1 MLEYRKSGKRSSGA
15 GLQGLGQ
22 MWRAN
27 PIGQLERR
35 IEEWSGWEKTEKW
48 EMVAKRIIYI
58 VGFVCLVLIDA
69 IMGSETGGVR
79 HGMKN
84 YTGVVLGL
92 VILTAYRLKDFLKL
106 PYLLWTV
113 IFFIGRAEILQWVE
127 VNYWEH
133 MVLRVNTA
141 LWAAGV
147 YGLVVIRMLYL
158 YIAER
163 EKPKMNWPMF
173 AVWLFTMVWM
183 VVVQPETTWQLSI
196 LLYFAPFYL
205 TNFKEKDLNNLYTG
219 LAEGIII
226 GFLMVQGWAL
236 MHRPYDTMDF
246 RYAGANSNCNIN
258 ALFYCGV
265 YSAVLC
271 KWYQMKLRRRHVLL
285 RIPIILLTGVVV
297 SLTVF
302 TGGRSALITEVLLT
316 LIFLV
321 FQALARKRGKILEF
335 LLDGVILCGVIL
347 LCFEPTFKLVRYL
360 PAIVDEPVY
369 VDGENI
375 ETKIQQGDP
384 IDDEKYVDFEEMLEE
399 NFGRILWFLESEEK
413 TEDAVSQVGVL
424 QREPAKA
431 EFNLLWLLGP
441 SLKVEAANRS
451 IKVPEEWYEVYWY
464 PEDTMFMEPGCDSR
478 HPILLPEEYNDY
490 VKIRMAIWQYYFME
504 LNLTGVH
511 EETEGP
517 WITRYFQAI
526 HTHNFFLQMAYEFGW
541 LVGVL
546 LIFLSIQL
554 YNKALFGIG
563 ERKSGAWYYRL
574 FVTLSYA
581 TVMVA
586 FGMLEMSWVFGY
598 LSFTMFFLVQYV
610 LYHKNDV
617 SKKAIESR

>member
-15 GLQGLGQ
+15 GLQSLGQ

-113 IFFIGRAEILQWVE
+113 IFFIGRAGILQWVE

-226 GFLMVQGWAL
+226 GFLIVQGWAL

-246 RYAGANSNCNIN
+246 RYAGANFNCNIN

-265 YSAVLC
+265 YSALLC
-271 KWYQMKLRRRHVLL
+271 KWYQMKLRRRHILL
-285 RIPIILLTGVVV
+285 RIPIILLAGVVV

-302 TGGRSALITEVLLT
+302 TGGRTALITEGLIT

-321 FQALARKRGKILEF
+321 FQAMARKRRKILEF
-335 LLDGVILCGVIL
+335 LLDGVILCGIIL

-360 PAIVDEPVY
+360 PAIVDKPVY

-375 ETKIQQGDP
+375 ETKIQQGDS
-384 IDDEKYVDFEEMLEE
+384 IDDEKYVEFEEMLEE
-399 NFGRILWFLESEEK
+399 NFGRILWFLESEE
-413 TEDAVSQVGVL
+413 EEREEVS
-424 QREPAKA
+424 KND
-431 EFNLLWLLGP
+431 FNLLWLLGP
-441 SLKVEAANRS
+441 ALKVEAS
-451 IKVPEEWYEVYWY
+451 SWEEVYWY
-464 PEDTMFMEPGCDSR
+464 PEDTIYMEPGCDSR

-490 VKIRMAIWQYYFME
+490 VKIRMAIWQYYFKE
-504 LNLTGVH
+504 LNLTGVR

-517 WITRYFQAI
+517 WITMYMQAI
-526 HTHNFFLQMAYEFGW
+526 HAHNFFLQMAYEFGW
-541 LVGVL
+541 PVGVL

-581 TVMVA
+581 TVMVV
-586 FGMLEMSWVFGY
+586 FGILEMNWVFGY
-598 LSFTMFFLVQYV
+598 LSFTMFFLVQYL
-610 LYHKNDV
+610 LYHKSDV

>member
-1 MLEYRKSGKRSSGA
+1 MLEYRKGGKRSSG
-15 GLQGLGQ
+15 GWLQSLGQ

-58 VGFVCLVLIDA
+58 LGFVCLVLIDA

-92 VILTAYRLKDFLKL
+92 VILTAYRMKDFLKL

-113 IFFIGRAEILQWVE
+113 VFFIGRAEILQWVE
-127 VNYWEH
+127 ANYWEH

-226 GFLMVQGWAL
+226 GFLIVQGYAL
-236 MHRPYDTMDF
+236 MHRPYDIV
-246 RYAGANSNCNIN
+246 RYPGANLNGNMN
-258 ALFYCGV
+258 ALYYCGV
-265 YSAVLC
+265 YSALLC
-271 KWYQMKLRRRHVLL
+271 KWYQMKLRRRHAFL
-285 RIPIILLTGVVV
+285 RIPFILLAGVVV

-302 TGGRSALITEVLLT
+302 TGGRTALITEVLVT
-316 LIFLV
+316 LIFLL
-321 FQALARKRGKILEF
+321 FQALARKRRKILEF

-347 LCFEPTFKLVRYL
+347 LCFEPSFQLVRYL
-360 PAIVDEPVY
+360 PAIVDEPRY
-369 VDGENI
+369 VDGEDI
-375 ETKIQQGDP
+375 EKKIQQGDP
-384 IDDEKYVDFEEMLEE
+384 IDDEKYVEFEEMLEE
-399 NFGRILWFLESEEK
+399 NFGRMLWFLESEEEE
-413 TEDAVSQVGVL
+413 TEEVSKGD
-424 QREPAKA
+424 
-431 EFNLLWLLGP
+431 FNLLWLLGP
-441 SLKVEAANRS
+441 SLKVEATNRTV
-451 IKVPEEWYEVYWY
+451 KVPEEWYEVYWY

-478 HPILLPEEYNDY
+478 HPILLPEERDDP
-490 VKIRMAIWQYYFME
+490 VKVRMAIWQYYFKE
-504 LNLTGVH
+504 LNLTGVR
-511 EETEGP
+511 EETGGP
-517 WITRYFQAI
+517 WITRTAQAI
-526 HTHNFFLQMAYEFGW
+526 HAHNFFLQMAYEFGW
-541 LVGVL
+541 PVGVL

-554 YNKALFGIG
+554 YNKALFGIV

-581 TVMVA
+581 TVMVV
-586 FGMLEMSWVFGY
+586 FGMLEMNWVFGY

-610 LYHKNDV
+610 LYHRNDV
-617 SKKAIESR
+617 SKKLIESR

>member
-1 MLEYRKSGKRSSGA
+1 MLEYRKGGRRSSVA
-15 GLQGLGQ
+15 GLQSLGQ

-113 IFFIGRAEILQWVE
+113 IFFIGRAGILQWVE
-127 VNYWEH
+127 TNYWEH

-226 GFLMVQGWAL
+226 GFLIVQGWAL
-236 MHRPYDTMDF
+236 MHRPFDSVEF
-246 RYAGANSNCNIN
+246 RYTGANLNSNIN

-285 RIPIILLTGVVV
+285 RIPIILLAGVVV

-302 TGGRSALITEVLLT
+302 TGGRTALITELLIT
-316 LIFLV
+316 LFFLV

-360 PAIVDEPVY
+360 PAIVDEPRY
-369 VDGENI
+369 VEGEDI
-375 ETKIQQGDP
+375 EKKIQQGDS
-384 IDDEKYVDFEEMLEE
+384 IDDEKYVEFEEMLEGD
-399 NFGRILWFLESEEK
+399 FGRILWFLKSEE
-413 TEDAVSQVGVL
+413 EENDEVS
-424 QREPAKA
+424 KMD
-431 EFNLLWLLGP
+431 FNLLWLLGP
-441 SLKVEAANRS
+441 ALKVEAS
-451 IKVPEEWYEVYWY
+451 SWEEVYWY
-464 PEDTMFMEPGCDSR
+464 PEDTIYMEPGCDSR
-478 HPILLPEEYNDY
+478 HPILLPEEYGDP
-490 VKIRMAIWQYYFME
+490 VKVRMAIWQYYFKE

-517 WITRYFQAI
+517 WITSGFQSI
-526 HTHNFFLQMAYEFGW
+526 HAHNFFLQMAYEFGW
-541 LVGVL
+541 PVGVL

-574 FVTLSYA
+574 FVTLSCA

-586 FGMLEMSWVFGY
+586 FGMLEVSWVFGY

>member
-1 MLEYRKSGKRSSGA
+1 MLEYRKGGKRSSGV
-15 GLQGLGQ
+15 GIQGLGQ
-22 MWRAN
+22 MCRAN

-113 IFFIGRAEILQWVE
+113 IFFIGRAGILQWVE

-236 MHRPYDTMDF
+236 MHRPYDTV
-246 RYAGANSNCNIN
+246 RYIGANLNSNIN

-271 KWYQMKLRRRHVLL
+271 KWYQMKLRRRHILL
-285 RIPIILLTGVVV
+285 RIPLILLAGVLV

-302 TGGRSALITEVLLT
+302 TGGRTALITEVLVT
-316 LIFLV
+316 LFFLV

-335 LLDGVILCGVIL
+335 LLDGVLLCGVIL

-369 VDGENI
+369 VDGEDI
-375 ETKIQQGDP
+375 EKKIQQGDS
-384 IDDEKYVDFEEMLEE
+384 IDDEKYVEFEEMLEE
-399 NFGRILWFLESEEK
+399 HFGRVLWFLESEEEE
-413 TEDAVSQVGVL
+413 TEEVSKGD
-424 QREPAKA
+424 
-431 EFNLLWLLGP
+431 FNLLWLLGP
-441 SLKVEAANRS
+441 SLKVEAANQT

-478 HPILLPEEYNDY
+478 HPILLPEEYDDP
-490 VKIRMAIWQYYFME
+490 VKVRMAIWQYYFKE
-504 LNLTGVH
+504 LNLTGVR

-517 WITRYFQAI
+517 WITRGFQSI
-526 HTHNFFLQMAYEFGW
+526 HAHNFFLQMAYEFGW
-541 LVGVL
+541 PVGIL

-586 FGMLEMSWVFGY
+586 FGMLEASWVFGY
-598 LSFTMFFLVQYV
+598 LSYTMFFLVQYV
-610 LYHKNDV
+610 LYHKSDV
-617 SKKAIESR
+617 SKKTIESR

>member
-1 MLEYRKSGKRSSGA
+1 MFEYKRSGR
-15 GLQGLGQ
+15 
-22 MWRAN
+22 RAN
-27 PIGQLERR
+27 SIGQLERR
-35 IEEWSGWEKTEKW
+35 IQEWSGWEKTEKW

-92 VILTAYRLKDFLKL
+92 VILTAYRLKDFLRL
-106 PYLLWTV
+106 PYVLWTV
-113 IFFIGRAEILQWVE
+113 VFFIGRAGILQWVE
-127 VNYWEH
+127 ANYWEH

-205 TNFKEKDLNNLYTG
+205 TNFREKDLNNLYTG

-226 GFLMVQGWAL
+226 GFLIVQGYAL
-236 MHRPYDTMDF
+236 MHRPFDTIDF
-246 RYAGANSNCNIN
+246 RYTGANLNSNIN

-285 RIPIILLTGVVV
+285 RIPLILLAGAVV

-302 TGGRSALITEVLLT
+302 TGGRTALITEVLVT
-316 LIFLV
+316 LIFLL
-321 FQALARKRGKILEF
+321 FQALARKRRKILEF
-335 LLDGVILCGVIL
+335 LLDGLILCGVIL
-347 LCFEPTFKLVRYL
+347 LCFEPTFKMVRYI
-360 PAIVDEPVY
+360 PAIVDDPKYIE
-369 VDGENI
+369 GELLDY
-375 ETKIQQGDP
+375 KIQQGDS
-384 IDDEKYVDFEEMLEE
+384 IDDEKYVEFEEMLEE
-399 NFGRILWFLESEEK
+399 HFGRMLWFLELEEEE
-413 TEDAVSQVGVL
+413 TEEISKGD
-424 QREPAKA
+424 
-431 EFNLLWLLGP
+431 FNLLWLLGP
-441 SLKVEAANRS
+441 SLKVEAANRT
-451 IKVPEEWYEVYWY
+451 IEVPEEWYEVYWY
-464 PEDTMFMEPGCDSR
+464 PEDTMYMEPGCDSR

-490 VKIRMAIWQYYFME
+490 VKIRMAIWQYYFKE
-504 LNLTGVH
+504 LNFAGVR

-517 WITRYFQAI
+517 WITMYMQAI
-526 HTHNFFLQMAYEFGW
+526 HAHNFFLQMAYEFGW
-541 LVGVL
+541 PVGVL

-554 YNKALFGIG
+554 FNKALFGIG

-574 FVTLSYA
+574 FVTLCYA

-586 FGMLEMSWVFGY
+586 FGMLEVSWVFGY
-598 LSFTMFFLVQYV
+598 LSFSMFFLVQYV
-610 LYHKNDV
+610 LYHKSDV
-617 SKKAIESR
+617 SKKTIESR

>member
-1 MLEYRKSGKRSSGA
+1 MFEYKRSGRRSSGA
-15 GLQGLGQ
+15 ELQSLGQ
-22 MWRAN
+22 MWRTN

-35 IEEWSGWEKTEKW
+35 IQEWSGWEKTEKW

-113 IFFIGRAEILQWVE
+113 IFFIGRAGILQWVE
-127 VNYWEH
+127 ANYWEH

-205 TNFKEKDLNNLYTG
+205 TNFREKDLNNLYTG

-226 GFLMVQGWAL
+226 GFLIVQGYAL
-236 MHRPYDTMDF
+236 MHRPFDSMNF
-246 RYAGANSNCNIN
+246 RYTGANLNSNIN

-271 KWYQMKLRRRHVLL
+271 KWYQMKLRRRHILL
-285 RIPIILLTGVVV
+285 RIPIILLAGAVV

-302 TGGRSALITEVLLT
+302 TGGRTALITEALIT
-316 LIFLV
+316 LFFLV

-360 PAIVDEPVY
+360 PAMVDEPRY
-369 VDGENI
+369 VDGEDI
-375 ETKIQQGDP
+375 EKKIQQGDP
-384 IDDEKYVDFEEMLEE
+384 IDDEKYVEFEEMLEN
-399 NFGRILWFLESEEK
+399 NFGRMLWFLESEEEENEEISK
-413 TEDAVSQVGVL
+413 MD
-424 QREPAKA
+424 
-431 EFNLLWLLGP
+431 FNLLWLLGP
-441 SLKVEAANRS
+441 ALKVEAS
-451 IKVPEEWYEVYWY
+451 SWEEVYWY
-464 PEDTMFMEPGCDSR
+464 PEDTIYMEPGCDSR
-478 HPILLPEEYNDY
+478 HPILLPEEYTDP
-490 VKIRMAIWQYYFME
+490 VKMRMAIWRYYFKE
-504 LNLTGVH
+504 LNLIGVR

-517 WITRYFQAI
+517 WITKSFQAI
-526 HTHNFFLQMAYEFGW
+526 HAHNFFLQMAYEFGW
-541 LVGVL
+541 PVGVL

-574 FVTLSYA
+574 FVTLCYA
-581 TVMVA
+581 IVMVF
-586 FGMLEMSWVFGY
+586 FGILEMNWVFGY

-610 LYHKNDV
+610 LYHKSDV
-617 SKKAIESR
+617 SKRQ